1 MESLEAILREKI
13 GPDLIGTS
21 IRIGTQIE
29 DTTVDRGVQSNL
41 IVALVYLISYEERD
55 RTAGTIMNGLH
66 DPLEKMAKKN
76 GMQFALN
83 LKRPGPPMGRAIEIR
98 LLSDNDV
105 SRTAKSRAILSY
117 LEDISGITHVEL
129 DEREGLR
136 ETELVLN
143 QGLVNAAGL
152 HNQDI
157 LTSLR
162 IASMERSFPVS
173 EKAIWTSALNSIA
186 RLMRAAISSKR
197 FPSLT
202 GLVVPLERFVTA
214 GEGRSPASITH
225 VNAMRSTTVPGNVD
239 NRIISPTHIMDIV
252 NQKFSRAGEVLL
264 EFSGQPVETSLV
276 FAGLSSASIVALI
289 GIYLIIALTTA
300 TTVPGV
306 LPTGYG
312 IGGYDPF
319 LSHMSLVL
327 AYGPGFATIII
338 LIIIPLLFMI
348 GTDIRGMLNTRKRNA
363 FSFLTALF
371 DRKAF

>member
-1 MESLEAILREKI
+1 M
-13 GPDLIGTS
+13 
-21 IRIGTQIE
+21 
-29 DTTVDRGVQSNL
+29 
-41 IVALVYLISYEERD
+41 
-55 RTAGTIMNGLH
+55 
-66 DPLEKMAKKN
+66 
-76 GMQFALN
+76 
-83 LKRPGPPMGRAIEIR
+83 
-98 LLSDNDV
+98 
-105 SRTAKSRAILSY
+105 
-117 LEDISGITHVEL
+117 
-129 DEREGLR
+129 
-136 ETELVLN
+136 
-143 QGLVNAAGL
+143 
-152 HNQDI
+152 
-157 LTSLR
+157 
-162 IASMERSFPVS
+162 
-173 EKAIWTSALNSIA
+173 
-186 RLMRAAISSKR
+186 
-197 FPSLT
+197 
-202 GLVVPLERFVTA
+202 TA